1 MFEGNPQDPATKSDL
16 HLVKSDLQTVKSD
29 LQSMKSELTSDLQ
42 SMKSELKSDMQS
54 LEASVQTKL
63 DMLQSEMHHIADD
76 LKEVVRDSQTEV
88 LKAFYSFAQS
98 NSKRVVEL
106 EGNEAALRGRLGIIE
121 DRLLEV
127 EKRLNIPLVN

>member
-16 HLVKSDLQTVKSD
+16 QLVK
-29 LQSMKSELTSDLQ
+29 SDLQ
-42 SMKSELKSDMQS
+42 SMKSELKSDLQS
-54 LEASVQTKL
+54 LEGRMQTQH
-63 DMLQSEMHHIADD
+63 DMMRSEMHHVSDD
-76 LKEVVRDSQTEV
+76 LKEVVRDSKTEM

>member
-1 MFEGNPQDPATKSDL
+1 MWNEVRLVMFEGNPQDPATKSDL
-16 HLVKSDLQTVKSD
+16 QLVK
-29 LQSMKSELTSDLQ
+29 SDLQ

-76 LKEVVRDSQTEV
+76 LKEVLRDSQTEV

-98 NSKRVVEL
+98 NSKRFVEL
-106 EGNEAALRGRLGIIE
+106 EGNEAALRGRF
-121 DRLLEV
+121 
-127 EKRLNIPLVN
+127 PLVN